1 MGRFNQ
7 WGYDPSEQENETYT
21 GMGMDINVHDQWA
34 VESPGAV
41 TDRSRENLAGTDV
54 AISRYRAMLLRSMD
68 KAASTETNAELP
80 LHRAEG
86 TPAIGPEWH
95 DSIMD
100 AGCPRE
106 EWLDGY
112 RACRDKAGW

>member
-1 MGRFNQ
+1 
-7 WGYDPSEQENETYT
+7 
-21 GMGMDINVHDQWA
+21 MGMDINVHDQWA